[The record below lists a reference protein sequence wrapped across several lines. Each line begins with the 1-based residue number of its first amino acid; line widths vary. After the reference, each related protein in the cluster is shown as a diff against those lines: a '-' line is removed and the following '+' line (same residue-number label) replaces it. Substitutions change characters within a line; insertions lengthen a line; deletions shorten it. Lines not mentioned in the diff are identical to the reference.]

1 MEKAI
6 EEFINRKRLAVVGV
20 SRDEGKFGNM
30 AYRELKERGYDLVP
44 VHPDMPS
51 FAGETCYPNLQAI
64 PQPVEGAV
72 VIVSPARVSDVLRD
86 AAAAGIT
93 HVWIQQGAESP
104 EALALADELG
114 LSVAH
119 NACILM
125 YAQPVRGFHKFHRAI
140 AKFFG
145 KL

>member
-1 MEKAI
+1 MKRTI
-6 EEFINRKRLAVVGV
+6 EEFVNCKRLAVVGV
-20 SRDEGKFGNM
+20 SRDEKKFGSM
-30 AYRELKERGYDLVP
+30 AYLELKERGYDLVP
-44 VHPDMPS
+44 VHPDLPS
-51 FAGETCYPNLQAI
+51 FAGETCYPRLQAI
-64 PQPVEGAV
+64 PQPVDGAV

-86 AAAAGIT
+86 AAAAGVT
-93 HVWIQQGAESP
+93 RVWIQQGAESP

-140 AKFFG
+140 VKLFG